1 MIDRVIRPKAVV
13 LPDSALLSNRFTHE
27 VAAAQ
32 AYFEAESTPTAPP
45 DGFFAAHT
53 KVVLLEHA
61 GGATLCRVA
70 DERGKPVYTAFAGL
84 RRLPSN

>member
-27 VAAAQ
+27 VVAAQ
-32 AYFEAESTPTAPP
+32 AYFYAHPTPAARP

-53 KVVLLEHA
+53 KLVLLEHA
-61 GGATLCRVA
+61 AGPQCRVA
-70 DERGKPVYTAFAGL
+70 DEHGKPVYTAFAGL
-84 RRLPSN
+84 RRLRSK